1 MRDAVAP
8 GGHELVGA
16 GVGVGAGVEVRSGVG
31 EAAGVGDGLGDGVA
45 VAVGVAVKL
54 GVGAC
59 EGDGEATATWAGLP
73 APPNGSTPRI
83 GPVSSIPS
91 AATTSTT
98 AATVITGKPAFSD
111 SAVADAV
118 LSFARTVPLT

>member
-1 MRDAVAP
+1 MREAVAP

-16 GVGVGAGVEVRSGVG
+16 GVGVRSGVG
-31 EAAGVGDGLGDGVA
+31 EAAGVGDGLGDSVA
-45 VAVGVAVKL
+45 VAVGVTVKV
-54 GVGAC
+54 GVAAR
-59 EGDGEATATWAGLP
+59 EGDGETTPATGAGLL

-98 AATVITGKPAFSD
+98 AATVITGKPAFS
-111 SAVADAV
+111 SSPAANAV